1 MKWDSYN
8 NIIMQ
13 YQEII
18 DLLDNTPK
26 QQSKFKTKNW
36 VEINDLLYGVYNIGS
51 QIKFKTTM
59 QGQVYVIIVT
69 RT

>member
-18 DLLDNTPK
+18 DLLDNTQN

-36 VEINDLLYGVYNIGS
+36 VEINDLLYGVYNIGI

-59 QGQVYVIIVT
+59 QGQAYVIIVT